1 MGTRRTAFTATGV
14 ANTTVHSSTFQSTEA
29 QPKTVV
35 AVEVATSGLQG
46 NLVEIWIDQDK
57 YQDIYDYN
65 LRTYSV
71 ATGDSET
78 NGSPIT
84 SLTVNKELVVGQQLT
99 VAINS
104 GGTLTTIYGAI
115 VWEDRSER

>member
-1 MGTRRTAFTATGV
+1 MGTRRTAYTAAGS
-14 ANTTVHSSTFQSTEA
+14 ANSTVHSSTFQSTEA

-35 AVEVATSGLQG
+35 SVEVATSGLQG
-46 NLVEIWIDQDK
+46 NFVEIWIDQDK

-71 ATGDSET
+71 ATADSST
-78 NGSPIT
+78 NANPIT
-84 SLTVNKELVVGQQLT
+84 RLEVGKELQVGQQLT

-104 GGTLTTIYGAI
+104 GGTATNIFGAI
-115 VWEDRSER
+115 VWTDRNER